1 MLILLITFAFII
13 PFLFTIY
20 IPLLVFGVA
29 NLTQLGAYDGLAPK
43 AILFVVVAYLL
54 FVFAIMVLS
63 FGFKAEFFWMLRQKD
78 INVIGSDDFL
88 FFLRKRYLLKT
99 IKLSLIYFGIT
110 LFAALLYVFPIIY
123 AMISLNLLTVIYA
136 FNPEVSGSNLIKA
149 SFDLGNKKWFI
160 TFGITFIAGLTAQ
173 MVGMLLCGIV
183 VFVTYSFTM
192 ILLYFIYK

>member
-1 MLILLITFAFII
+1 M
-13 PFLFTIY
+13 
-20 IPLLVFGVA
+20 
-29 NLTQLGAYDGLAPK
+29 
-43 AILFVVVAYLL
+43 
-54 FVFAIMVLS
+54 
-63 FGFKAEFFWMLRQKD
+63 
-78 INVIGSDDFL
+78 
-88 FFLRKRYLLKT
+88 
-99 IKLSLIYFGIT
+99 
-110 LFAALLYVFPIIY
+110 FPIIY